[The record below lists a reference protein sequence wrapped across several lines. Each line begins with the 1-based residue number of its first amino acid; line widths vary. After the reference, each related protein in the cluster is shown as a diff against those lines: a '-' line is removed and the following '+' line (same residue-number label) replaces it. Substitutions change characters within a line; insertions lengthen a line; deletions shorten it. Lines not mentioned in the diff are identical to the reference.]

1 MYLTPELIVTKDI
14 YGYLFLI
21 PKNSMLLCRLMV
33 QMGAGDLLLRDFP
46 VLRIRI
52 SPQGM
57 VACLDHR

>member
-52 SPQGM
+52 SP
-57 VACLDHR
+57 